1 MTQQPHISVLLA
13 SVLDLLR
20 GTTGTIVDATFGA
33 GGYTRAL
40 LTQNPTCR
48 VIAFDRDSKTVA
60 PFAERINTDFPGR
73 FTYVPDCFANL
84 SHHITQPVEA
94 IVADLGVSSMQIDTP
109 DRGFSWRFEAPLDM
123 RMGTQSLTAA
133 DIVNT
138 YDEKQLAD
146 ILYIYGEEKASRRIA
161 KHIIQNRPVATTTQL
176 ADLVHQV
183 MPRPKDGSDSAMR
196 TFQALRIA
204 VNDELNQLE
213 TFLEAVPNL
222 LKPAGKLI
230 VVSFHSLEDRIV
242 KSFLQRHSKP
252 AAHINKYAADTPA
265 DTSDNAIFSS
275 ISRKPVLPSPEE
287 LAANSRSHS
296 AKLRW
301 GVRA

>member
-1 MTQQPHISVLLA
+1 MYMTQQPHISVLLA

-60 PFAERINTDFPGR
+60 PFAERINADFSGR

-133 DIVNT
+133 DIVCIVSRAVIVLDSMIIECPV
-138 YDEKQLAD
+138 YKD
-146 ILYIYGEEKASRRIA
+146 IVLDD
-161 KHIIQNRPVATTTQL
+161 IIT
-176 ADLVHQV
+176 
-183 MPRPKDGSDSAMR
+183 S
-196 TFQALRIA
+196 
-204 VNDELNQLE
+204 
-213 TFLEAVPNL
+213 
-222 LKPAGKLI
+222 
-230 VVSFHSLEDRIV
+230 
-242 KSFLQRHSKP
+242 
-252 AAHINKYAADTPA
+252 AADVHTA
-265 DTSDNAIFSS
+265 GRSVCDN
-275 ISRKPVLPSPEE
+275 VTVCGLP
-287 LAANSRSHS
+287 
-296 AKLRW
+296 
-301 GVRA
+301 